1 MKMRSV
7 AAGILASIAI
17 VGCGDGTGLE
27 VADLEGTWVAS
38 VYQYTD
44 NGNSQNVVDIIQR
57 DGATFTLTVDAG
69 GTASSLLA
77 DGLGSMSSDSGT
89 LDSGTN
95 RLTLGG
101 GVVFEAQ
108 RNGGVLTLVDTD
120 SSFDFGSGST
130 SAALRIVMNRN

>member
-1 MKMRSV
+1 MRSV
-7 AAGILASIAI
+7 AAAILISVAI
-17 VGCGDGTGLE
+17 SGCGEGTGLE

-69 GTASSLLA
+69 GTASSLLD

-95 RLTLGG
+95 RLTLG